1 MFFGEKE
8 IERTSDYG
16 STVKSEDMLKKV
28 EGMLMYYGILFDAD
42 YERGRFAKL
51 KEATDLLLDLGSIL
65 RK

>member
-1 MFFGEKE
+1 MFFNVEE

-16 STVKSEDMLKKV
+16 SVVKSEDVLKKV
-28 EGMLMYYGILFDAD
+28 ESMLMYYGVLFDAD